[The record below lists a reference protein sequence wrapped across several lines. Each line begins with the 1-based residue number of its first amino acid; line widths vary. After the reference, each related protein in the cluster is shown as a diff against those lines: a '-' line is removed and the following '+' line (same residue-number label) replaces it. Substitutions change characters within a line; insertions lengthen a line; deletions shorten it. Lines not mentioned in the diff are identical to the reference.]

1 MNATPPEIDLHRL
14 LLEISRAHF
23 PNPPA
28 SPEQV
33 AAFERSAGWRLD
45 PELRAFYLHCDG
57 ADLFQKPDS
66 PYRLLPLS
74 RIVRVRQAILGR
86 DTDEAGPAAW
96 YALCDVGDSDYVAVD
111 TSRAENGLY
120 PLLDCFHETF
130 TEPGSCTR
138 IASSFSEF
146 LQRAL
151 SSGGRLYWLG
161 A

>member
-1 MNATPPEIDLHRL
+1 MNTGSPETDMHQL
-14 LLEISRAHF
+14 LLELSRSHF

-33 AAFERSAGWRLD
+33 AAFERTTGWRLD
-45 PELRAFYLHCDG
+45 PDLRAFYWHCNG

-66 PYRLLPLS
+66 PYRILPLHK
-74 RIVRVRQAILGR
+74 IVRVRQAILGR
-86 DTDEAGPAAW
+86 DADDAGPAAW

-111 TSRAENGLY
+111 TSSVEHDRY

-130 TEPGSCTR
+130 TEPNSCTR

-146 LQRAL
+146 LKRAL
-151 SSGGRLYWLG
+151 SSGGRIYWLG
-161 A
+161 E